1 MCCVPQP
8 LESHASCQLATGNT
22 VSTTLM
28 GQPKGVI
35 LGLPSLESPPR
46 VSPFAVYSELTKL
59 LARQISAR
67 CVKSDQLD
75 KVNSGQYP
83 RSFHLD
89 GSPSTIRAIL
99 LAPAQ
104 VSGDVHKSWP
114 RLLWHRNTLILK
126 RYQLANDYISTTA
139 RPSPHQARSL
149 RKRCTVASL
158 ADQDYRALCASMNA
172 GSNYFW
178 SCFPLRDT
186 REGEFGMSY

>member
-46 VSPFAVYSELTKL
+46 VSSFAVYSELTKL

-99 LAPAQ
+99 LAPAP

-149 RKRCTVASL
+149 RKKMNRGKPRGSRL
-158 ADQDYRALCASMNA
+158 SRALCKHERRLQLLLVV
-172 GSNYFW
+172 
-178 SCFPLRDT
+178 FPFT
-186 REGEFGMSY
+186 RYS